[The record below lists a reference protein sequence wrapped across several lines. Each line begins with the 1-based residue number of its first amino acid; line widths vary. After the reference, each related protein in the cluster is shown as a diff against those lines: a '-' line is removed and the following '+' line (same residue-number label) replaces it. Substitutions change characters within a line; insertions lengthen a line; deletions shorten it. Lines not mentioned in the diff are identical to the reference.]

1 MNHLTLAVSDL
12 ERSFRFYTEHRL
24 AEPVVR
30 WQRGAYLTVGELW
43 LCLSLD
49 QFAPVQ
55 AGYTHYAFSVSAAEF
70 AQRKAALIA
79 AGVVEWKANQSEGES
94 FYFLDPDGHQLEL
107 HVGDL
112 RSRLASLKQSPYQ
125 DLQWFAHPYVAHLN
139 ADD

>member
-1 MNHLTLAVSDL
+1 MNHLTLAVRDL
-12 ERSFRFYTEHRL
+12 ERSFRFYTGHRL

-30 WQRGAYLTVGELW
+30 WQGGAYLTVGELW

-49 QFAPVQ
+49 EFGPVQ
-55 AGYTHYAFSVSAAEF
+55 VGYTHYAFSVSAAAF
-70 AQRKAALIA
+70 AERKAALLA
-79 AGVVEWKANQSEGES
+79 AGVTEWKTNRSEGES

-112 RSRLASLKQSPYQ
+112 HSRLASLKQSPYQ
-125 DLQWFAHPYVAHLN
+125 ELQWFAHPHLSHLN